1 MKQRFRLKIVWST
14 LVQLFILRME
24 GYKAENTETSS
35 RQQKKRGEWIQ
46 AAMFY
51 CLCQLGIS
59 KVNVYPL
66 WKFSLFSF
74 CFILFACFSLLKFP
88 SLPPFSH
95 LFSFPCLSITFCI
108 FSLFFSVL
116 FFFFCFLF
124 SPISYYSYL
133 LSLFSIFPYQLIA
146 FLDSLPFLSSLHSC
160 FILVYYSSLYNPF
173 TNSLYS
179 QT

>member
-108 FSLFFSVL
+108 FSLFFFSVFFFFLLPLFSYFLLQLSSFLILYFSLSTYRLSWFSSFFVFSPFLLYSSLL
-116 FFFFCFLF
+116 FFF
-124 SPISYYSYL
+124 I
-133 LSLFSIFPYQLIA
+133 
-146 FLDSLPFLSSLHSC
+146 
-160 FILVYYSSLYNPF
+160 
-173 TNSLYS
+173 
-179 QT
+179 

>member
-108 FSLFFSVL
+108 FSLFFFSVL
-116 FFFFCFLF
+116 FFFFASSFLLFLTTVIFFPYSLFFLINLSPFLILFLF
-124 SPISYYSYL
+124 CL
-133 LSLFSIFPYQLIA
+133 LSILALF
-146 FLDSLPFLSSLHSC
+146 
-160 FILVYYSSLYNPF
+160 
-173 TNSLYS
+173 
-179 QT
+179 